1 MEGGA
6 RQRHS
11 IIRAERH
18 RRLYRHRIQDGLHVC
33 TDRMLKLLSGMK
45 HHHYHGGCLS
55 SKNLNI
61 FSLNGLI
68 VSFYG
73 RKTRR
78 DTHNPT
84 PTLCTHLVTT
94 TTHTSSLAY
103 TPTQTL
109 VTPNTLSIRQ
119 HTKHESSDT
128 CNRRRVL
135 RGTGTYMRS
144 RDLELKSDSRRSVT
158 TAERSA
164 PTHIGSSA

>member
-1 MEGGA
+1 MWWWREA
-6 RQRHS
+6 HAKDTASSEQ
-11 IIRAERH
+11 RH
-18 RRLYRHRIQDGLHVC
+18 RRLYRHKMVC
-33 TDRMLKLLSGMK
+33 TSAPYAETFERNETSS
-45 HHHYHGGCLS
+45 YHGGCLS

-84 PTLCTHLVTT
+84 PTPCTHLVTT